1 VNLRSQLEAARQR
14 LAAHPAAQLEAE
26 LLLAH
31 ALESP
36 RSFLYSNPELEL
48 PRKRQSHFHSL
59 VRRRARGE
67 PIAYIIGE
75 REFWSLPLRVTPDV
89 LIPRP
94 ETELV
99 VETALQLVP
108 ADAHWRLA
116 DLGTGSGAIALALA
130 SERRLCEVHATEASR
145 AALQV
150 ARTNARRLGLGT
162 VKFHRGSWAEP
173 LVGRFELIASNPP
186 YVAADDPHLHN
197 GDCRFEPHS
206 ALTPGTDALGAIR
219 AVADQAVPRLAD
231 SGWLV
236 LEHGP
241 DQGESVRRILA
252 SAGLV
257 DTGTRRDLLGH
268 DRVTLGQRVAAND
281 AAR

>member
-1 VNLRSQLEAARQR
+1 VNLRKQLEAARRR

-26 LLLAH
+26 VLLAH
-31 ALESP
+31 ALDSP
-36 RSFLYSNPELEL
+36 RSFLYSNPDLEL
-48 PRKRQSHFHSL
+48 PRKRQNHFHRL
-59 VRRRARGE
+59 VRRRAQGE

-75 REFWSLPLRVTPDV
+75 REFWSLPLQITPDV

-99 VETALQLVP
+99 VETALQVVP

-130 SERRLCEVHATEASR
+130 SERRLCEIHATEVSG

-150 ARTNARRLGLGT
+150 ARANARRLGLGT

-173 LVGRFELIASNPP
+173 LAGRFGLIASNPP
-186 YVAADDPHLHN
+186 YVAADDPHLRN
-197 GDCRFEPHS
+197 GDCRFEPRS
-206 ALTPGTDALGAIR
+206 ALTPGDDALGAIR
-219 AVADQAVPRLAD
+219 AIAAQAVPRLAE

-241 DQGESVRRILA
+241 DQGASVRRILA
-252 SAGLV
+252 SEGLAN
-257 DTGTRRDLLGH
+257 TETRQDLLGH
-268 DRVTLGQRVAAND
+268 DRVTLGQRAAASD
-281 AAR
+281 PER